1 MKAIVSIAILVL
13 YTAFNI
19 GMTVRIH
26 ACEMKGEELAMNSC
40 LQIEGNSCCEDINES
55 SCCSNESKS
64 EDCCYDNDISFQLE
78 QVQIISK
85 KLILIPVIDLTGT
98 KSIDLSISYKENDN
112 DVDAISHPPPLQ
124 KAIPILFCSLTLYG

>member
-40 LQIEGNSCCEDINES
+40 HQIEGNSCCEDVNES